1 MEHLKGNYMT
11 NTFRTEYR
19 KLEQNEIDTMN
30 GIKNRADDLLQFII
44 KNTEK
49 NREQSL
55 AITKLEETV
64 MWAVKGVTG

>member
-1 MEHLKGNYMT
+1 MT

-19 KLEQNEIDTMN
+19 KLEQSEVDTMN
-30 GIKNRADDLLQFII
+30 GIKNRADDLLQFIL
-44 KNTEK
+44 NTTPK
-49 NREQSL
+49 GREQSL